1 MRKQDP
7 PIEETLRLLSELVR
21 NQDKTLETANDIITM
36 KNRMI
41 ELCEL
46 EIELY
51 KRHMNKVHMIS
62 IGLSILVAIE
72 SMILI
77 FL

>member
-1 MRKQDP
+1 MSK
-7 PIEETLRLLSELVR
+7 PIEETIEAMENLVAA
-21 NQDKTLETANDIITM
+21 QDKTLKVANEIITM

-51 KRHMNKVHMIS
+51 KKQNIQCN
-62 IGLSILVAIE
+62 
-72 SMILI
+72 
-77 FL
+77 

>member
-1 MRKQDP
+1 MSNT
-7 PIEETLRLLSELVR
+7 IEETLEAMTNLVQK
-21 NQDKTLETANDIITM
+21 QDKTLEVANEIITM

-51 KRHMNKVHMIS
+51 RKQNKRLL
-62 IGLSILVAIE
+62 GL
-72 SMILI
+72 LI
-77 FL
+77 FLSAISAISGILLIAIA

>member
-1 MRKQDP
+1 MRNT
-7 PIEETLRLLSELVR
+7 IEETIEAMENLVAA
-21 NQDKTLETANDIITM
+21 QDKTLKVANEIITM

-51 KRHMNKVHMIS
+51 KKQNTRLLYLFLFVCALSAIS
-62 IGLSILVAIE
+62 GIL
-72 SMILI
+72 LI
-77 FL
+77 CSL

>member
-1 MRKQDP
+1 MRNT
-7 PIEETLRLLSELVR
+7 IEETLEAMENLVAS
-21 NQDKTLETANDIITM
+21 QDKTLKVANEIITM

-51 KRHMNKVHMIS
+51 KKQNTRLLRLFVFLCALSAIS
-62 IGLSILVAIE
+62 GIL
-72 SMILI
+72 LI
-77 FL
+77 CSL

>member
-1 MRKQDP
+1 MSNT
-7 PIEETLRLLSELVR
+7 IEETLEAMENLVAA
-21 NQDKTLETANDIITM
+21 QDKTLKVANEIITM

-51 KRHMNKVHMIS
+51 KKQNTRLLWLFVFLCAFL
-62 IGLSILVAIE
+62 GTVGIL
-72 SMILI
+72 LI
-77 FL
+77 CSL

>member
-1 MRKQDP
+1 MRNT
-7 PIEETLRLLSELVR
+7 IEETLEAMENLVAS
-21 NQDKTLETANDIITM
+21 QDKTLKVANEIITM

-51 KRHMNKVHMIS
+51 KKQNTRLLRLFVFLCAFLGT
-62 IGLSILVAIE
+62 IGIL
-72 SMILI
+72 LI
-77 FL
+77 CSL

>member
-1 MRKQDP
+1 MSK
-7 PIEETLRLLSELVR
+7 PIEETLEAMENLVAA
-21 NQDKTLETANDIITM
+21 QDKTLKVANEIITM

-51 KRHMNKVHMIS
+51 KKQNTRLLRLFVFLCVLSGIS
-62 IGLSILVAIE
+62 GIL
-72 SMILI
+72 LI
-77 FL
+77 CSL

>member
-1 MRKQDP
+1 MSNT
-7 PIEETLRLLSELVR
+7 IEETIEAMENLVAS
-21 NQDKTLETANDIITM
+21 QDKTLKVANEIITM

-51 KRHMNKVHMIS
+51 KKQNKRLLRLFVFLCAFLGT
-62 IGLSILVAIE
+62 IGIL
-72 SMILI
+72 LI
-77 FL
+77 CNL

>member
-1 MRKQDP
+1 MSNT
-7 PIEETLRLLSELVR
+7 IEETIEAMENLVAA
-21 NQDKTLETANDIITM
+21 QDKTLKVANEIITM

-51 KRHMNKVHMIS
+51 KKQNTRLLRLFVFLCAFLGT
-62 IGLSILVAIE
+62 IGIL
-72 SMILI
+72 LI
-77 FL
+77 CNL

>member
-1 MRKQDP
+1 MRNT
-7 PIEETLRLLSELVR
+7 IEETLEAMENLVAS
-21 NQDKTLETANDIITM
+21 QDKTLKVANEIITM

-51 KRHMNKVHMIS
+51 KKQNTRLLWLFVFLCAFL
-62 IGLSILVAIE
+62 GTVGIL
-72 SMILI
+72 LI
-77 FL
+77 CSL

>member
-1 MRKQDP
+1 MSKT
-7 PIEETLRLLSELVR
+7 IEETIEAMENLVAT
-21 NQDKTLETANDIITM
+21 QDKTLKVANEIITM

-51 KRHMNKVHMIS
+51 KTQSKRQLRIITV
-62 IGLSILVAIE
+62 LSALVTITT
-72 SMILI
+72 I
-77 FL
+77 FLIAGL